1 MKPQLLKRNR
11 KDYLESISFQYV
23 IAPHFLDLWHYHPEF
38 ELVYVVRSAGTCF
51 IGDAIER
58 FGAGTLMLL
67 GSNLPHGW
75 FNEPK
80 YFRKDSKLKAESMA
94 VYFSMDFMQISLK
107 NVPEFQQI
115 SQLLERSKVGLLF
128 SKETQKQ
135 VCHLLKAMKNQD
147 AFDRLLTFLQI
158 LRCLS
163 EAEDSRTLSSAG
175 YVKMFRETNDRLG
188 RVHEYIMNNFNRDI
202 SLMDVADI
210 ALMNKSAF
218 CRYFK
223 KVTKKSFSQY
233 LNEIRIGYAC
243 KLLQERTDTTISE
256 IAFEVGYNN
265 LSNFNRQFKIITGY
279 APKAY
284 LRCLTQGQF

>member
-11 KDYLESISFQYV
+11 KNYLESISYQHV
-23 IAPHFLDLWHYHPEF
+23 IDSHFLDLWHYHPEL
-38 ELVYVVRSAGTCF
+38 ELVYIARSSGNCF

-58 FGAGTLMLL
+58 FGPGTLMLL

-80 YFRKDSKLKAESMA
+80 YFQKNSKMKAESMA
-94 VYFSMDFMQISLK
+94 IHFSTDFLHVNLK
-107 NVPEFQQI
+107 DIPEFQQI
-115 SQLLERSKVGLLF
+115 NQLMEKSKVGLLF
-128 SKETQKQ
+128 GKETQKQ
-135 VCHLLKAMKNQD
+135 VCRLMDTMKKQD
-147 AFDRLLTFLQI
+147 PFGRLLSFFQI
-158 LRCLS
+158 MRCLS
-163 EAEDSRTLSSAG
+163 EAEDYRALSSAG

-188 RVHEYIMNNFNRDI
+188 RVHEYIMNNFHRDI
-202 SLMDVADI
+202 SLTEVADI

-223 KVTKKSFSQY
+223 KATKKSFSQY

-243 KLLQERTDTTISE
+243 RLLQEREETTISE
-256 IAFEVGYNN
+256 IAFEIGYNN

-279 APKAY
+279 APTSY
-284 LRCLTQGQF
+284 LQRHTQGQF

>member
-11 KDYLESISFQYV
+11 KDYLESISFQHV
-23 IAPHFLDLWHYHPEF
+23 VNRHFLDLWHYHPEF
-38 ELVYVVRSAGTCF
+38 ELVYIVRSSGNCF

-58 FGAGTLMLL
+58 FEPGTLMLL

-75 FNEPK
+75 FNKPK
-80 YFRKDSKLKAESMA
+80 YFKEASKLKAESLA
-94 VYFSMDFMQISLK
+94 IHFSMDFMQVNLK
-107 NVPEFQQI
+107 NIPEFQQI
-115 SQLLERSKVGLLF
+115 SHLMERSKVGLLF
-128 SKETQKQ
+128 GKATQEQ
-135 VCHLLKAMKNQD
+135 AYRLLVEMTNQD
-147 AFDRLLTFLQI
+147 AFNRLLSFLQI

-163 EAEDSRTLSSAG
+163 EAEDYRTLSSAG

-202 SLMDVADI
+202 SLTDVADI

-223 KVTKKSFSQY
+223 KATKKSFSQY

-243 KLLQERTDTTISE
+243 KLLQERTDATISE
-256 IAFEVGYNN
+256 IAFEIGYNN

-279 APKAY
+279 APTTY
-284 LRCLTQGQF
+284 LRCLRQNQF